1 MIFSVSGDVGRLLL
15 YGRVHF
21 LGCTTASAS
30 AVAAAAVG
38 AGASATDASFSFCSS
53 HRRFFLSAAS
63 FVVTSRQVLVFFLSY
78 TSLSFSSPLCAEF
91 SLKCN
96 TRIEYSVHV
105 LCVYWLLHCTTAVAV
120 FAAER

>member
-30 AVAAAAVG
+30 AVAAAAVVG

-105 LCVYWLLHCTTAVAV
+105 LCVYWLLHCTTAV